1 MSTALGL
8 RERKKLKTR
17 LALSEIAM
25 ELFARK
31 GVDATT
37 VEEICEQA
45 EVSPSTFFRYF
56 PTKEAAVF
64 PAEERRIEVVEAEL
78 RSRPE
83 GEPLHATI
91 RRAVLALVDFDL
103 ENKKDFRGRLE
114 LMNREPAIAA
124 YAMEVQRRSAERFT
138 AIFADL
144 LGVDP
149 RTDLRPGLVVAT
161 AMAAVNSAWR
171 AWACGEAGGDL
182 RELIGCALDVL
193 DEGLRAALAHQAGGG
208 QP

>member
-1 MSTALGL
+1 LRYRVRMATGLGL

-17 LALSEIAM
+17 LVLSEIAM
-25 ELFARK
+25 ERFASK

-37 VEEICEQA
+37 VEEICERA

-64 PAEERRIEVVEAEL
+64 PAEERRIAVVEAEL
-78 RSRPE
+78 RARPD

-91 RRAVLALVDFDL
+91 RRAVLALVEFDL

-138 AIFADL
+138 AICAEL
-144 LGVDP
+144 LGVEP
-149 RTDLRPGLVVAT
+149 TDLLPGLVVAT
-161 AMAAVNSAWR
+161 TMAAVTSAWKV
-171 AWACGEAGGDL
+171 WAYGEAEADL
-182 RELIGCALDVL
+182 RELVERALDVL
-193 DEGLRAALAHQAGGG
+193 DEGRRTALA
-208 QP
+208 

>member
-1 MSTALGL
+1 MTAAVGL

-17 LALSEIAM
+17 MALSEIAM
-25 ELFARK
+25 DLFARK

-64 PAEERRIEVVEAEL
+64 PAEERRITVVEAEL

-124 YAMEVQRRSAERFT
+124 YAMEVQGRSAERFT
-138 AIFADL
+138 AICAEL
-144 LGVDP
+144 LGVD
-149 RTDLRPGLVVAT
+149 RTDLLPGLVVAT
-161 AMAAVNSAWR
+161 TRAAVTSAWK
-171 AWACGEAGGDL
+171 AWAYGVAGGDL
-182 RELIGCALDVL
+182 PALVERALDVL
-193 DEGLRAALAHQAGGG
+193 DDGLRKALA
-208 QP
+208 

>member
-1 MSTALGL
+1 MTTSLGL

-17 LALSEIAM
+17 LVLSEIAM
-25 ELFARK
+25 DRFASK

-64 PAEERRIEVVEAEL
+64 PAEERRIAVVEAEL
-78 RSRPE
+78 RSRAD

-91 RRAVLALVDFDL
+91 RRAVLALVEFDL

-124 YAMEVQRRSAERFT
+124 YAMEVQSRSAERFT
-138 AIFADL
+138 AICAEL
-144 LGVDP
+144 LGVEP
-149 RTDLRPGLVVAT
+149 TDLLPGLVVAT
-161 AMAAVNSAWR
+161 TMAAVTSAWK
-171 AWACGEAGGDL
+171 AWAYGEAGGDL
-182 RELIGCALDVL
+182 RELVERALDVL
-193 DEGLRAALAHQAGGG
+193 DEGRRTALA
-208 QP
+208 

>member
-1 MSTALGL
+1 MTTDLGL
-8 RERKKLKTR
+8 RERKKLRTR

-25 ELFARK
+25 DLFARK

-64 PAEERRIEVVEAEL
+64 PAEERRIAVVEAEL
-78 RSRPE
+78 RSRSE

-91 RRAVLALVDFDL
+91 RRAVLALVEFDL
-103 ENKKDFRGRLE
+103 ENKKDFRGRVE

-124 YAMEVQRRSAERFT
+124 YAMEVQSRSAQRFT
-138 AIFADL
+138 AIFAELLGAEPTDL
-144 LGVDP
+144 L
-149 RTDLRPGLVVAT
+149 PGLVVAT
-161 AMAAVNSAWR
+161 TMAAVNSAWK
-171 AWACGEAGGDL
+171 AWAYGEAGGDL
-182 RELIGCALDVL
+182 RELVERALDVL
-193 DEGLRAALAHQAGGG
+193 DEGLGSALA
-208 QP
+208 